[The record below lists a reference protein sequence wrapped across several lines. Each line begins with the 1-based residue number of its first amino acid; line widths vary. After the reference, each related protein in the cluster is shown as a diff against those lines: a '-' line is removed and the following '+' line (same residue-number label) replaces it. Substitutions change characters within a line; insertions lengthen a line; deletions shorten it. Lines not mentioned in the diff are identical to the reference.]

1 MSVTCTTDVMMFL
14 QEDNYRSTTEVKT
27 ESKTESIPETSK
39 LELRINEPIDIRV
52 TENIDEMKK
61 TCEGLNKTLRKE
73 EEQTELYPKIIE
85 DISSDNISK
94 NIEKNETCGI
104 SKDCE
109 SEEKEKTDSLEEK
122 IILNSD
128 DRTEKT
134 ESETRINEKSNIIT
148 KDSIKKDSMDIEY
161 RITSQEKIEI
171 IKNIDQESDE
181 VCPRKK
187 GSSSTLSRSDS
198 FSVKEEIEKIER
210 QIRALESKKVSKEQ
224 EHIDDICCDDPIT
237 NTRLSIQANRQQFF
251 ENMVDGPSGPI
262 KLEFKKLPRE
272 QKDIHVIRLTDP
284 PIPIAASR
292 DPVKVIELHISEPI
306 RHKPELLDEVNPI
319 PKPRRHS
326 ALSLRDTSE
335 SRSQDENKSLKDNDK
350 RGKSF

>member
-1 MSVTCTTDVMMFL
+1 
-14 QEDNYRSTTEVKT
+14 
-27 ESKTESIPETSK
+27 
-39 LELRINEPIDIRV
+39 
-52 TENIDEMKK
+52 MKK
-61 TCEGLNKTLRKE
+61 TCEELNKTLRKE
-73 EEQTELYPKIIE
+73 EEQTELYSKITE

-134 ESETRINEKSNIIT
+134 ESEMRINEKSNKKQSNIIT
-148 KDSIKKDSMDIEY
+148 KDSIEKDFMDIEY

-181 VCPRKK
+181 VCLRKK

-210 QIRALESKKVSKEQ
+210 QIRALESKNVSKEQ
-224 EHIDDICCDDPIT
+224 EDIDDICCDDPIT
-237 NTRLSIQANRQQFF
+237 STRLSIQANRRHFF

-262 KLEFKKLPRE
+262 KLEFKKLP
-272 QKDIHVIRLTDP
+272 RLTDP

>member
-1 MSVTCTTDVMMFL
+1 MSIICTTDVMMFL
-14 QEDNYRSTTEVKT
+14 QEDNYRSTTEV
-27 ESKTESIPETSK
+27 KTESIPETSK

-61 TCEGLNKTLRKE
+61 TCEELNKTLRKE
-73 EEQTELYPKIIE
+73 EKQTELYPKITE
-85 DISSDNISK
+85 DISSDISK
-94 NIEKNETCGI
+94 NIEKNEMCDI

-134 ESETRINEKSNIIT
+134 ESETRLNEKSNKKQSNIIT
-148 KDSIKKDSMDIEY
+148 KDSIETDSMDIEY

-171 IKNIDQESDE
+171 IKDIDQESDE

-187 GSSSTLSRSDS
+187 DSSSTLSRSDS

-224 EHIDDICCDDPIT
+224 EDIDDICCDDPIT
-237 NTRLSIQANRQQFF
+237 STRLSIQANRRHFF

-272 QKDIHVIRLTDP
+272 QKDIRVIRLMDP

-335 SRSQDENKSLKDNDK
+335 SSSQDENKSLKDNDK